1 MFRKI
6 IIFGKI
12 NKKFLLPFFLGLVQ
26 ILLSIISAY
35 YPLKKNNFIFQ
46 AYNLSLGQI
55 LVRLF
60 PLILKISV
68 LDSAKERML
77 KINKCLHYFLFC
89 LLNCIY
95 TIVRAVGES
104 IIFKITSEEKIFTNN
119 NPYINNDFIVLGF
132 EVVLLICISIFLL
145 KYRYY
150 KHHIIS
156 IIVFVIFGII
166 SDIALDNYGTFNGNF
181 FLIEFIKIIEVGI
194 EALNFCYIKYML
206 EKLYIPYWNVSL
218 VQGIFNFCFFS
229 IIFIIILINKEK
241 ENSPIEL
248 VSSFYSYFID
258 TDVGLIIGKEIMEF
272 ILYIVMCVLTILVS
286 YYFIPNFM
294 LIIVQLSY
302 ISQNI
307 MEKSSDKLYCI
318 VFYIIQFIALMIHL
332 EILELNFC
340 GLNKNIKRRLMQKGE
355 NEFKQLNASNI
366 IDNNSINNN
375 DENTDKESEQIDN
388 LFQ

>member
-150 KHHIIS
+150 KHHILSIS
-156 IIVFVIFGII
+156 LITLLCLSIDLLKDNYSDDINFLIILPNLNFIVESFVYTYYKYLIEKNIIV
-166 SDIALDNYGTFNGNF
+166 LLLLF
-181 FLIEFIKIIEVGI
+181 FL
-194 EALNFCYIKYML
+194 
-206 EKLYIPYWNVSL
+206 
-218 VQGIFNFCFFS
+218 
-229 IIFIIILINKEK
+229 
-241 ENSPIEL
+241 
-248 VSSFYSYFID
+248 
-258 TDVGLIIGKEIMEF
+258 
-272 ILYIVMCVLTILVS
+272 
-286 YYFIPNFM
+286 
-294 LIIVQLSY
+294 
-302 ISQNI
+302 
-307 MEKSSDKLYCI
+307 
-318 VFYIIQFIALMIHL
+318 
-332 EILELNFC
+332 
-340 GLNKNIKRRLMQKGE
+340 
-355 NEFKQLNASNI
+355 
-366 IDNNSINNN
+366 
-375 DENTDKESEQIDN
+375 
-388 LFQ
+388 